1 MYVIMKRKK
10 GVFMKKGLG
19 ILKLIACV
27 AVAVIAAVYYYIQ
40 LPAINIHSPGF
51 WKFIIFIMIIA
62 TMAVWIMNHDKS
74 KEGRQF
80 VNKMAAKDY
89 IFDFKTRS
97 GALIFKLVG
106 GVTILLVVIYF
117 VGNIL
122 SSPIINASKYQ
133 KLLTVE
139 TRNFT
144 DDIKEVSYDKIP
156 LLDKDSAS
164 IIGTRVM
171 GTMVDMVSQYEV
183 DDMYSQINYKEKPVR
198 VTPLRYGNLIKW
210 FTNHRNGIPAYIRI
224 DMTTQEA
231 ECVRLSEGIKYSE
244 SDHFSRY
251 IYRHL
256 RFAYPTYIFDD
267 INFEI
272 DDNGTPYWVCP
283 VKKYNI
289 GLFGGQTVGRVVLCN
304 AITGEMTD
312 YDVKDVPTWV
322 DKVYSAELLI
332 DLYDYNGSLKHGFIN
347 SVLSQKDCL
356 KTTDGYNYIALEDDV
371 WVYTGITSVG
381 QDNSNVGFVLMNQR
395 TMETRYYEVSGAEEY
410 SAMDSAKGRVQNLGY
425 TATFPLIINVSSQ
438 PTYFMALKDGAG
450 LVKSY
455 AMLNIEKYQNV
466 AIGDSVLQCE
476 SNYIQLLKDN
486 GIVDETQTEI
496 VDTKNIQGVITKIMP
511 VVVDGNSHMY
521 FMLEGSSSIYDA
533 DVSKY
538 VDIIRYE
545 AGMNISI
552 QYTESTE
559 EKALNTVTGIVS
571 QIAGKN

>member
-1 MYVIMKRKK
+1 M
-10 GVFMKKGLG
+10 
-19 ILKLIACV
+19 
-27 AVAVIAAVYYYIQ
+27 
-40 LPAINIHSPGF
+40 
-51 WKFIIFIMIIA
+51 
-62 TMAVWIMNHDKS
+62 
-74 KEGRQF
+74 
-80 VNKMAAKDY
+80 
-89 IFDFKTRS
+89 
-97 GALIFKLVG
+97 
-106 GVTILLVVIYF
+106 
-117 VGNIL
+117 
-122 SSPIINASKYQ
+122 
-133 KLLTVE
+133 
-139 TRNFT
+139 
-144 DDIKEVSYDKIP
+144 
-156 LLDKDSAS
+156 
-164 IIGTRVM
+164 
-171 GTMVDMVSQYEV
+171 
-183 DDMYSQINYKEKPVR
+183 
-198 VTPLRYGNLIKW
+198 
-210 FTNHRNGIPAYIRI
+210 
-224 DMTTQEA
+224 
-231 ECVRLSEGIKYSE
+231 
-244 SDHFSRY
+244 
-251 IYRHL
+251 
-256 RFAYPTYIFDD
+256 
-267 INFEI
+267 
-272 DDNGTPYWVCP
+272 
-283 VKKYNI
+283 
-289 GLFGGQTVGRVVLCN
+289 
-304 AITGEMTD
+304 
-312 YDVKDVPTWV
+312 
-322 DKVYSAELLI
+322 
-332 DLYDYNGSLKHGFIN
+332 
-347 SVLSQKDCL
+347 
-356 KTTDGYNYIALEDDV
+356 
-371 WVYTGITSVG
+371 YTGITSVG

-545 AGMNISI
+545 EGMNISI

>member
-1 MYVIMKRKK
+1 MQAGIIKIGRRLVL
-10 GVFMKKGLG
+10 KKGLKG
-19 ILKLIACV
+19 LK
-27 AVAVIAAVYYYIQ
+27 AVAFVVVAAIAALYYYIE

-51 WKFIIFIMIIA
+51 WKFIIFVMLIV
-62 TMAVWIMNHDKS
+62 TVEVWLMNHRKAAGGGRYRGNIS
-74 KEGRQF
+74 AKEF
-80 VNKMAAKDY
+80 
-89 IFDFKTRS
+89 FSDFKTQAGS
-97 GALIFKLVG
+97 VLFKTAFVCT
-106 GVTILLVVIYF
+106 VILVVLY
-117 VGNIL
+117 VAGNIL
-122 SSPIINASKYQ
+122 SSPVINASKYQ
-133 KLLTVE
+133 QLLKVE

-210 FTNHRNGIPAYIRI
+210 FTNHKNGIPAYIRI

-231 ECVRLSEGIKYSE
+231 ECVRLTEGIKYSK

-304 AITGEMTD
+304 AVTGEMTD
-312 YDVKDVPTWV
+312 YSVDEVPTWV

-332 DLYDYNGSLKHGFIN
+332 NLYDYNGSLKHGFIN

-410 SAMDSAKGRVQNLGY
+410 SAMDSAEGRVQNLGY
-425 TATFPLIINVSSQ
+425 TATFPLIINISGQ

-476 SNYIQLLKDN
+476 SNYIKLLKDN
-486 GIVDETQTEI
+486 GIVEEKQPEVKETKKVKDI
-496 VDTKNIQGVITKIMP
+496 ISKIMP
-511 VVVDGNSHMY
+511 VVIDGNTHMY
-521 FMLEGSSSIYDA
+521 IMLSQNDSIYDV

-538 VDIIRYE
+538 VDIIKYSE
-545 AGMNISI
+545 GMEITLE
-552 QYTESTE
+552 YTMDSQ
-559 EKALNTVTGIVS
+559 LNKVVGI
-571 QIAGKN
+571 IK

>member
-1 MYVIMKRKK
+1 L
-10 GVFMKKGLG
+10 KKGLKG
-19 ILKLIACV
+19 LK
-27 AVAVIAAVYYYIQ
+27 AVAFVVVAAIAALYYYIE

-51 WKFIIFIMIIA
+51 WKFVIFVMLIV
-62 TMAVWIMNHDKS
+62 TVEVWLMNHRKAAGGGRYRGNIS
-74 KEGRQF
+74 AKEF
-80 VNKMAAKDY
+80 
-89 IFDFKTRS
+89 FSDFKTQAGS
-97 GALIFKLVG
+97 VLFKTAFVCT
-106 GVTILLVVIYF
+106 VILVVLY
-117 VGNIL
+117 VAGNIL
-122 SSPIINASKYQ
+122 SSPVINASKYQ
-133 KLLTVE
+133 QLLKVE

-210 FTNHRNGIPAYIRI
+210 FTNHKNGIPAYIRI

-231 ECVRLSEGIKYSE
+231 ECVRLTEGIKYSK

-304 AITGEMTD
+304 AVTGEMTD
-312 YDVKDVPTWV
+312 YSVDEVPTWV

-332 DLYDYNGSLKHGFIN
+332 NLYDYNGSLKHGFIN

-425 TATFPLIINVSSQ
+425 TATFPLIINISGQ

-476 SNYIQLLKDN
+476 SNYIKLLKDN
-486 GIVDETQTEI
+486 GIVEEQQPEVKETKKVKDI
-496 VDTKNIQGVITKIMP
+496 ISKIMP
-511 VVVDGNSHMY
+511 VVIDGNTHMY
-521 FMLEGSSSIYDA
+521 IMLSQNDSIYDV

-538 VDIIRYE
+538 VDIIKYSE
-545 AGMNISI
+545 GMEITLE
-552 QYTESTE
+552 YTMDSQ
-559 EKALNTVTGIVS
+559 LNKVVGI
-571 QIAGKN
+571 IK

>member
-1 MYVIMKRKK
+1 MQADIIKIGRRLVL
-10 GVFMKKGLG
+10 KKGLKG
-19 ILKLIACV
+19 LK
-27 AVAVIAAVYYYIQ
+27 AVAFVVVAAIAALYYYIE

-51 WKFIIFIMIIA
+51 WKFIIFVMLIV
-62 TMAVWIMNHDKS
+62 TVEVWLMNHRKAAGGGRYRGNIS
-74 KEGRQF
+74 AKEF
-80 VNKMAAKDY
+80 
-89 IFDFKTRS
+89 FSDFKTQAGS
-97 GALIFKLVG
+97 VLFKTAFVCT
-106 GVTILLVVIYF
+106 VILVVLY
-117 VGNIL
+117 VAGNIL
-122 SSPIINASKYQ
+122 SSPVINASKYQ
-133 KLLTVE
+133 QLLKVE

-210 FTNHRNGIPAYIRI
+210 FTNHKNGIPAYIRI

-231 ECVRLSEGIKYSE
+231 ECVRLTEGIKYSK

-304 AITGEMTD
+304 AVTGEMTD
-312 YDVKDVPTWV
+312 YSVDEVPTWV

-332 DLYDYNGSLKHGFIN
+332 NLYDYNGSLKHGFIN

-425 TATFPLIINVSSQ
+425 TATFPLIINISGQ

-476 SNYIQLLKDN
+476 SNYIKLLKDN
-486 GIVDETQTEI
+486 GIVEEQQPEVKETKKVKDI
-496 VDTKNIQGVITKIMP
+496 ISKIMP
-511 VVVDGNSHMY
+511 VVIDGNTHMY
-521 FMLEGSSSIYDA
+521 IMLSQSDSIYDV

-538 VDIIRYE
+538 VDIIRYSE
-545 AGMNISI
+545 GMEITLE
-552 QYTESTE
+552 YTMDYQ
-559 EKALNTVTGIVS
+559 LNEVVGI
-571 QIAGKN
+571 IK

>member
-1 MYVIMKRKK
+1 MVQAGIIKIGRRL
-10 GVFMKKGLG
+10 VLKKGLRG
-19 ILKLIACV
+19 LKALAFVVV
-27 AVAVIAAVYYYIQ
+27 AALAALYYYIE
-40 LPAINIHSPGF
+40 LPAVNIHSPGF
-51 WKFIIFIMIIA
+51 WKFIIFVMFIV
-62 TMAVWIMNHDKS
+62 TVEVWLMNHRKAAGGGRYRGNIS
-74 KEGRQF
+74 AKEF
-80 VNKMAAKDY
+80 
-89 IFDFKTRS
+89 FSDFKTQAGS
-97 GALIFKLVG
+97 VLFKTAFVCT
-106 GVTILLVVIYF
+106 VILVVLY
-117 VGNIL
+117 VAGNIL
-122 SSPIINASKYQ
+122 SSPVINASKYQ
-133 KLLTVE
+133 QLLTVE

-210 FTNHRNGIPAYIRI
+210 FTNHKNGIPAYIRI

-231 ECVRLSEGIKYSE
+231 ECVRLTEGIKYSK

-304 AITGEMTD
+304 AVTGEMTD
-312 YDVKDVPTWV
+312 YSVDEVPTWV

-332 DLYDYNGSLKHGFIN
+332 NLYDYNGSLKHGFIN

-425 TATFPLIINVSSQ
+425 TATFPLIINISGQ

-476 SNYIQLLKDN
+476 SNYIKLLKDN
-486 GIVDETQTEI
+486 GIVEEQQPEVKETKKVKDI
-496 VDTKNIQGVITKIMP
+496 ISKIMS
-511 VVVDGNSHMY
+511 VVIDGNTHMY
-521 FMLEGSSSIYDA
+521 IMLSQSDSIYDV

-538 VDIIRYE
+538 VDIIRYSE
-545 AGMNISI
+545 GMEITLE
-552 QYTESTE
+552 YTMDSQ
-559 EKALNTVTGIVS
+559 LNKVVGI
-571 QIAGKN
+571 IK

>member
-1 MYVIMKRKK
+1 
-10 GVFMKKGLG
+10 MKKGLKG
-19 ILKLIACV
+19 LK
-27 AVAVIAAVYYYIQ
+27 AVAFVVVAAIAALYYYIE

-51 WKFIIFIMIIA
+51 WKFIIFVMLIV
-62 TMAVWIMNHDKS
+62 TVEVWLMNHRKAAGGGRYRGNIS
-74 KEGRQF
+74 AKEF
-80 VNKMAAKDY
+80 
-89 IFDFKTRS
+89 FSDFKTQAGS
-97 GALIFKLVG
+97 VLFKTAFVCT
-106 GVTILLVVIYF
+106 VILVVLY
-117 VGNIL
+117 VAGNIL
-122 SSPIINASKYQ
+122 SSPVINASKYQ
-133 KLLTVE
+133 QLLKVE

-210 FTNHRNGIPAYIRI
+210 FTNHKNGIPAYIRI

-231 ECVRLSEGIKYSE
+231 ECVRLTEGIKYSK

-304 AITGEMTD
+304 AVTGEMTD
-312 YDVKDVPTWV
+312 YSVDEVPTWV

-332 DLYDYNGSLKHGFIN
+332 NLYDYNGSLKHGFIN

-425 TATFPLIINVSSQ
+425 TATFPLIINISGQ

-476 SNYIQLLKDN
+476 SNYIKLLKDN
-486 GIVDETQTEI
+486 GIVEEKQPEVKETKKVKDI
-496 VDTKNIQGVITKIMP
+496 ISKIMP
-511 VVVDGNSHMY
+511 VVIDGNTHMY
-521 FMLEGSSSIYDA
+521 IMLSQSDSIYDV

-538 VDIIRYE
+538 VDIIKYSE
-545 AGMNISI
+545 GMEITLE
-552 QYTESTE
+552 YTMDSQ
-559 EKALNTVTGIVS
+559 LNKVVGI
-571 QIAGKN
+571 IK

>member
-1 MYVIMKRKK
+1 MDLEGEY
-10 GVFMKKGLG
+10 GLKKGLG
-19 ILKLIACV
+19 ILKTAAFIVV
-27 AVAVIAAVYYYIQ
+27 AAIAAIYYYIE

-51 WKFIIFIMIIA
+51 WKFIIFVMFIVTIV
-62 TMAVWIMNHDKS
+62 VWLINHRKTAGGGRYAGGAS
-74 KEGRQF
+74 AKEF
-80 VNKMAAKDY
+80 F
-89 IFDFKTRS
+89 FDFKTQTGS
-97 GALIFKLVG
+97 VLFKAALACTL
-106 GVTILLVVIYF
+106 ILAAAYI

-210 FTNHRNGIPAYIRI
+210 FTNHKNGIPAYIRI

-231 ECVRLSEGIKYSE
+231 ECVRLTEGIKYSK

-304 AITGEMTD
+304 AVTGEMTD
-312 YDVKDVPTWV
+312 YAVDEVPTWV

-332 DLYDYNGSLKHGFIN
+332 NLYDYNGSLKHGFIN

-425 TATFPLIINVSSQ
+425 TATFPLIINVSGQ

-476 SNYIQLLKDN
+476 SNYIKLLKDN
-486 GIVDETQTEI
+486 GIVDEQLPEAKE
-496 VDTKNIQGVITKIMP
+496 TKKAQGIISKIMP
-511 VVVDGNSHMY
+511 VVIEGNTHMY
-521 FMLEGSSSIYDA
+521 IMLQGSDNIYDV

-538 VDIIRYE
+538 VDIVRYSE
-545 AGMNISI
+545 GMEITVE
-552 QYTESTE
+552 YTEDDQ
-559 EKALNTVTGIVS
+559 LNKVVGIL
-571 QIAGKN
+571 K

>member
-1 MYVIMKRKK
+1 
-10 GVFMKKGLG
+10 MKKGLKG
-19 ILKLIACV
+19 LK
-27 AVAVIAAVYYYIQ
+27 AVAFVVVAAIAALYYYIE

-51 WKFIIFIMIIA
+51 WKFIIFVMLIV
-62 TMAVWIMNHDKS
+62 TVEVWLMNHRKAAGGGRYRGNIS
-74 KEGRQF
+74 AKEF
-80 VNKMAAKDY
+80 
-89 IFDFKTRS
+89 FSDFKTQAGS
-97 GALIFKLVG
+97 VLFKTAFVCT
-106 GVTILLVVIYF
+106 VILVVLY
-117 VGNIL
+117 VAGNIL
-122 SSPIINASKYQ
+122 SSPVINASKYQ
-133 KLLTVE
+133 QLLKVE

-210 FTNHRNGIPAYIRI
+210 FTNHKNGIPAYIRI

-231 ECVRLSEGIKYSE
+231 ECVRLTEGIKYSK

-304 AITGEMTD
+304 AVTGEMTD
-312 YDVKDVPTWV
+312 YSVDEVPTWV

-425 TATFPLIINVSSQ
+425 TATFPLIINISGQ

-476 SNYIQLLKDN
+476 SNYIKLLKDN
-486 GIVDETQTEI
+486 GIVEEQQPEVKETKKVKDI
-496 VDTKNIQGVITKIMP
+496 ISKIMP
-511 VVVDGNSHMY
+511 VVIDGNTHMY
-521 FMLEGSSSIYDA
+521 IMLSQNDSIYDV

-538 VDIIRYE
+538 VDVIKYSEGMEITLEYTMDSRLNKVVGII
-545 AGMNISI
+545 
-552 QYTESTE
+552 
-559 EKALNTVTGIVS
+559 K
-571 QIAGKN
+571 

>member
-1 MYVIMKRKK
+1 
-10 GVFMKKGLG
+10 MKKGLKG
-19 ILKLIACV
+19 LK
-27 AVAVIAAVYYYIQ
+27 AVAFVVVAAIAALYYYIE

-51 WKFIIFIMIIA
+51 WKFVIFVMLIV
-62 TMAVWIMNHDKS
+62 TVEVWLMNHRKAAGGGRYRGNIS
-74 KEGRQF
+74 AKEF
-80 VNKMAAKDY
+80 
-89 IFDFKTRS
+89 FSDFKTQAGS
-97 GALIFKLVG
+97 VLFKTAFVCT
-106 GVTILLVVIYF
+106 VILVVLY
-117 VGNIL
+117 VAGNIL
-122 SSPIINASKYQ
+122 SSPVINASKYQ
-133 KLLTVE
+133 QLLKVE

-210 FTNHRNGIPAYIRI
+210 FTNHKNGIPAYIRI

-231 ECVRLSEGIKYSE
+231 ECVRLTEGIKYSK

-304 AITGEMTD
+304 AVTGEMTD
-312 YDVKDVPTWV
+312 YSVDEVPTWV

-332 DLYDYNGSLKHGFIN
+332 NLYDYNGSLKHGFIN

-425 TATFPLIINVSSQ
+425 TATFPLIINISGQ

-476 SNYIQLLKDN
+476 SNYIKLLKDN
-486 GIVDETQTEI
+486 GIVEEQQPEVKETKKVKDI
-496 VDTKNIQGVITKIMP
+496 ISKIMP
-511 VVVDGNSHMY
+511 VVIDGNTHMY
-521 FMLEGSSSIYDA
+521 IMLSQNDSIYDV

-538 VDIIRYE
+538 VDIIKYSE
-545 AGMNISI
+545 GMEITLE
-552 QYTESTE
+552 YTMDSQ
-559 EKALNTVTGIVS
+559 LNKVVGI
-571 QIAGKN
+571 IK

>member
-1 MYVIMKRKK
+1 MQAGIIKIGRRLVL
-10 GVFMKKGLG
+10 KKGLKG
-19 ILKLIACV
+19 LK
-27 AVAVIAAVYYYIQ
+27 AVAFVVVAAIAALYYYIE

-51 WKFIIFIMIIA
+51 WKFIIFVMLIV
-62 TMAVWIMNHDKS
+62 TVEVWLMNHRKAAGGGRYRGNIS
-74 KEGRQF
+74 AKEF
-80 VNKMAAKDY
+80 
-89 IFDFKTRS
+89 FSDFKTQAGS
-97 GALIFKLVG
+97 VLFKTAFVCT
-106 GVTILLVVIYF
+106 VILVVLY
-117 VGNIL
+117 VAGNIL
-122 SSPIINASKYQ
+122 SSPVINASKYQ
-133 KLLTVE
+133 QLLKVE

-210 FTNHRNGIPAYIRI
+210 FTNHKNGIPAYIRI

-231 ECVRLSEGIKYSE
+231 ECVRLTEGIKYSK

-272 DDNGTPYWVCP
+272 DDNGTPYWVCT

-304 AITGEMTD
+304 AVTGEMTD
-312 YDVKDVPTWV
+312 YSVDEVPTWV

-332 DLYDYNGSLKHGFIN
+332 NLYDYNGSLKHGFIN

-425 TATFPLIINVSSQ
+425 TATFPLIINISGQ

-476 SNYIQLLKDN
+476 SNYIKLLKDN
-486 GIVDETQTEI
+486 GIVEEQQPEVKETKKVKDI
-496 VDTKNIQGVITKIMP
+496 ISKIMP
-511 VVVDGNSHMY
+511 VVIDGNTHMY
-521 FMLEGSSSIYDA
+521 IMLSQNDSIYDV

-538 VDIIRYE
+538 VDIIKYSE
-545 AGMNISI
+545 GMEITLE
-552 QYTESTE
+552 YTMDSQ
-559 EKALNTVTGIVS
+559 LNKVVGI
-571 QIAGKN
+571 IK

>member
-1 MYVIMKRKK
+1 MQAGIIKIGRRLVL
-10 GVFMKKGLG
+10 KKGLKG
-19 ILKLIACV
+19 LK
-27 AVAVIAAVYYYIQ
+27 AVAFVVVAAIAALYYYIE

-51 WKFIIFIMIIA
+51 WKFIIFVMLIV
-62 TMAVWIMNHDKS
+62 TVEVWLMNHRKAAGGGRYRGNIS
-74 KEGRQF
+74 AKEF
-80 VNKMAAKDY
+80 
-89 IFDFKTRS
+89 FSDFKTQAGS
-97 GALIFKLVG
+97 VLFKTAFVCT
-106 GVTILLVVIYF
+106 VILVVLY
-117 VGNIL
+117 VAGNIL
-122 SSPIINASKYQ
+122 SSPVINASKYQ
-133 KLLTVE
+133 QLLKVE

-210 FTNHRNGIPAYIRI
+210 FTNHKNGIPAYIRI

-231 ECVRLSEGIKYSE
+231 ECVRLTEGIKYSK

-304 AITGEMTD
+304 AVTGEMTD
-312 YDVKDVPTWV
+312 YSVDEVPTWV

-332 DLYDYNGSLKHGFIN
+332 GLYDYNGSLKHGFIN

-425 TATFPLIINVSSQ
+425 TATFPLIINISGQ

-476 SNYIQLLKDN
+476 SNYIKLLKDN
-486 GIVDETQTEI
+486 GIVEEQQLEVKETKKVKDI
-496 VDTKNIQGVITKIMP
+496 ISKIMP
-511 VVVDGNSHMY
+511 VVIDGNTHMY
-521 FMLEGSSSIYDA
+521 IMLSQSDSIYDV

-538 VDIIRYE
+538 VDIIKYSE
-545 AGMNISI
+545 GMEITLE
-552 QYTESTE
+552 YTMDSQ
-559 EKALNTVTGIVS
+559 LNKVVGI
-571 QIAGKN
+571 IK

>member
-1 MYVIMKRKK
+1 
-10 GVFMKKGLG
+10 MKKGLG

-410 SAMDSAKGRVQNLGY
+410 SGMDSAKGRVQNLGY

>member
-1 MYVIMKRKK
+1 
-10 GVFMKKGLG
+10 MKKGLKG
-19 ILKLIACV
+19 LK
-27 AVAVIAAVYYYIQ
+27 AVAFVVVSAIAALYYYIE

-51 WKFIIFIMIIA
+51 WKFIIFVMLIV
-62 TMAVWIMNHDKS
+62 TVEVWLMNHRKAAGGGRYRGNIS
-74 KEGRQF
+74 AKEF
-80 VNKMAAKDY
+80 
-89 IFDFKTRS
+89 FSDFKTQAGS
-97 GALIFKLVG
+97 VLFKTAFVCT
-106 GVTILLVVIYF
+106 VILVVLY
-117 VGNIL
+117 VAGNIL
-122 SSPIINASKYQ
+122 SSPVINASKYQ
-133 KLLTVE
+133 QLLKVE

-210 FTNHRNGIPAYIRI
+210 FTNHKNGIPAYIRI

-231 ECVRLSEGIKYSE
+231 ECVRLTEGIKYSK

-304 AITGEMTD
+304 AVTGEMTD
-312 YDVKDVPTWV
+312 YSVDEVPTWV

-332 DLYDYNGSLKHGFIN
+332 NLYDYNGSLKHGFIN

-425 TATFPLIINVSSQ
+425 TATFPLIINISGQ

-476 SNYIQLLKDN
+476 SNYIKLLKDN
-486 GIVDETQTEI
+486 GIVEEQQPEVKETKKVKDI
-496 VDTKNIQGVITKIMP
+496 ISKIMP
-511 VVVDGNSHMY
+511 VVIDGNTHMY
-521 FMLEGSSSIYDA
+521 IMLSQSDSIYDV

-538 VDIIRYE
+538 VDIIKYSE
-545 AGMNISI
+545 GMEITLE
-552 QYTESTE
+552 YTMDSQ
-559 EKALNTVTGIVS
+559 LNKVVGI
-571 QIAGKN
+571 IK

>member
-1 MYVIMKRKK
+1 MQAGIIKIGRRLVL
-10 GVFMKKGLG
+10 KKGLKG
-19 ILKLIACV
+19 LK
-27 AVAVIAAVYYYIQ
+27 AVAFVVVAAIAALYYYIE

-51 WKFIIFIMIIA
+51 WKFIIFVMLIV
-62 TMAVWIMNHDKS
+62 TVEVWLMNHRKAAGGGRYRGNIS
-74 KEGRQF
+74 AKEF
-80 VNKMAAKDY
+80 
-89 IFDFKTRS
+89 FSDFKTQAGS
-97 GALIFKLVG
+97 VLFKTAFVCT
-106 GVTILLVVIYF
+106 VILVVLY
-117 VGNIL
+117 VAGNIL
-122 SSPIINASKYQ
+122 SSPVINASKYQ
-133 KLLTVE
+133 QLLKVE

-210 FTNHRNGIPAYIRI
+210 FTNHKNGIPAYIRI

-231 ECVRLSEGIKYSE
+231 ECVRLTEGIKYSK

-304 AITGEMTD
+304 AVTGEMTD
-312 YDVKDVPTWV
+312 YSVDEVPTWV

-332 DLYDYNGSLKHGFIN
+332 GLYDYNGSLKHGFIN

-425 TATFPLIINVSSQ
+425 TATFPLIINISGQ

-476 SNYIQLLKDN
+476 SNYIKLLKDN
-486 GIVDETQTEI
+486 GIVEEQQPEVKETKKVKDI
-496 VDTKNIQGVITKIMP
+496 ISKIMP
-511 VVVDGNSHMY
+511 VVIDGNTHMY
-521 FMLEGSSSIYDA
+521 IMLSQSDSIYDV

-538 VDIIRYE
+538 VDIIKYSE
-545 AGMNISI
+545 GMEITLE
-552 QYTESTE
+552 YTMDSQ
-559 EKALNTVTGIVS
+559 LNKVVGI
-571 QIAGKN
+571 IK

>member
-1 MYVIMKRKK
+1 MQAGIIKIGRRLVL
-10 GVFMKKGLG
+10 KKGLRG
-19 ILKLIACV
+19 LKALAFV
-27 AVAVIAAVYYYIQ
+27 VVAAVAALYYYIE
-40 LPAINIHSPGF
+40 LPAVNIHSPGF
-51 WKFIIFIMIIA
+51 WKFIIFVMLIV
-62 TMAVWIMNHDKS
+62 TVEVWLMNHRKAAGGGRYRGNIS
-74 KEGRQF
+74 AKEF
-80 VNKMAAKDY
+80 
-89 IFDFKTRS
+89 FSDFKTQAGS
-97 GALIFKLVG
+97 VLFKTAFVCT
-106 GVTILLVVIYF
+106 VILVVLY
-117 VGNIL
+117 VAGNIL
-122 SSPIINASKYQ
+122 SSPVINASKYQ
-133 KLLTVE
+133 QLLKVE

-210 FTNHRNGIPAYIRI
+210 FTNHKNGIPAYIRI

-231 ECVRLSEGIKYSE
+231 ECVRLTEGIKYSK

-304 AITGEMTD
+304 AVTGEMTD
-312 YDVKDVPTWV
+312 YSVDEVPTWV

-425 TATFPLIINVSSQ
+425 TATFPLIINISGQ

-476 SNYIQLLKDN
+476 SNYIKLLKDN
-486 GIVDETQTEI
+486 GIVEEQQPEVKETKKVKDI
-496 VDTKNIQGVITKIMP
+496 ISKIMP
-511 VVVDGNSHMY
+511 VVIDGNTHMY
-521 FMLEGSSSIYDA
+521 IMLSQNDSIYDV

-538 VDIIRYE
+538 VDIIKYSE
-545 AGMNISI
+545 GMEITLE
-552 QYTESTE
+552 YTMDSR
-559 EKALNTVTGIVS
+559 LNKVVGI
-571 QIAGKN
+571 IK

>member
-1 MYVIMKRKK
+1 MQAGIIKIGRRLVL
-10 GVFMKKGLG
+10 KKGLKG
-19 ILKLIACV
+19 LK
-27 AVAVIAAVYYYIQ
+27 AVAFVVVAAIAALYYYIE

-51 WKFIIFIMIIA
+51 WKFIIFVMLIV
-62 TMAVWIMNHDKS
+62 TVEVWLMNHRKAAGGGRYRGNIS
-74 KEGRQF
+74 AKEF
-80 VNKMAAKDY
+80 
-89 IFDFKTRS
+89 FSDFKTQAGS
-97 GALIFKLVG
+97 VLFKTAFVCT
-106 GVTILLVVIYF
+106 VILVVLY
-117 VGNIL
+117 VAGNIL
-122 SSPIINASKYQ
+122 SSPVINASKYQ
-133 KLLTVE
+133 QLLKVE

-183 DDMYSQINYKEKPVR
+183 DGMYSQINYKEKPVR

-210 FTNHRNGIPAYIRI
+210 FTNHKNGIPAYIRI

-231 ECVRLSEGIKYSE
+231 ECVRLTEGIKYSK

-304 AITGEMTD
+304 AVTGEMTD
-312 YDVKDVPTWV
+312 YSVDEVPTWV

-425 TATFPLIINVSSQ
+425 TATFPLIINISGQ

-476 SNYIQLLKDN
+476 SNYIKLLKDN
-486 GIVDETQTEI
+486 GIVEEQQPEVKETKKVKDI
-496 VDTKNIQGVITKIMP
+496 ISKIMP
-511 VVVDGNSHMY
+511 VVIDGNTHMY
-521 FMLEGSSSIYDA
+521 IMLSQNDSIYDV

-538 VDIIRYE
+538 VDIIKYSE
-545 AGMNISI
+545 GMEITLE
-552 QYTESTE
+552 YTMDSQ
-559 EKALNTVTGIVS
+559 LNKVVGI
-571 QIAGKN
+571 IK

>member
-1 MYVIMKRKK
+1 
-10 GVFMKKGLG
+10 MKKGLST
-19 ILKLIACV
+19 LKVIACIVV
-27 AVAVIAAVYYYIQ
+27 AIITAVYYYIE
-40 LPAINIHSPGF
+40 LPAVNIHSPGF
-51 WKFIIFIMIIA
+51 WKFIIFVMVII
-62 TMAVWIMNHDKS
+62 TFSVWIMNHNKS
-74 KEGRQF
+74 ADRKKYGNVSF
-80 VNKMAAKDY
+80 KDM
-89 IFDFKTRS
+89 IFDFGTYV
-97 GALIFKLVG
+97 AAVAFKAVLA
-106 GVTILLVVIYF
+106 VTVLLVVIYII
-117 VGNIL
+117 GNIL

-156 LLDKDSAS
+156 LLDKESAS

-183 DDMYSQINYKEKPVR
+183 DDMYSQINYNEKPVR

-210 FTNHRNGIPAYIRI
+210 FTNHKNGIPAYIRI

-231 ECVRLSEGIKYSE
+231 ECVRLNEGIKYSE

-304 AITGEMTD
+304 AITGEMRD
-312 YDVKDVPTWV
+312 YAVNEVPTWV
-322 DKVYSAELLI
+322 DKVYSADLLI
-332 DLYDYNGSLKHGFIN
+332 ELYDYNGSLKHGFIN

-410 SAMDSAKGRVQNLGY
+410 SAMASAKGRVQNLGY
-425 TATFPLIINVSSQ
+425 TATFPLIINVSGQ

-450 LVKSY
+450 LVKCY

-486 GIVDETQTEI
+486 GVIDEAEKELKE
-496 VDTKNIQGVITKIMP
+496 TKKAQGVISKIMP
-511 VVVDGNSHMY
+511 VVIEGNSHIY
-521 FMLEGSSSIYDA
+521 FMIDKDNNIYDA
-533 DVSKY
+533 DVVQL
-538 VDIIRYE
+538 VDIIRYSE
-545 AGMNISI
+545 GMNINI
-552 QYTESTE
+552 EYTQGQT
-559 EKALNTVTGIVS
+559 LNTVVKI
-571 QIAGKN
+571 Q

>member
-1 MYVIMKRKK
+1 MQAGIIKIGRRLVL
-10 GVFMKKGLG
+10 KKGLKG
-19 ILKLIACV
+19 LK
-27 AVAVIAAVYYYIQ
+27 AVAFVVVAAIAVLYYYIE

-51 WKFIIFIMIIA
+51 WKFIIFVMLIV
-62 TMAVWIMNHDKS
+62 TVEVWLMNHRKAAGGGRYRGNIS
-74 KEGRQF
+74 AKEF
-80 VNKMAAKDY
+80 
-89 IFDFKTRS
+89 FSDFKTQAGS
-97 GALIFKLVG
+97 VLFKTAFVCT
-106 GVTILLVVIYF
+106 VILVVLY
-117 VGNIL
+117 VAGNIL
-122 SSPIINASKYQ
+122 SSPVINASKYQ
-133 KLLTVE
+133 QLLKVE

-210 FTNHRNGIPAYIRI
+210 FTNHKNGIPAYIRI

-231 ECVRLSEGIKYSE
+231 ECVRLTEGIKYSK

-304 AITGEMTD
+304 AVTGEMTD
-312 YDVKDVPTWV
+312 YSVDEVPTWV

-425 TATFPLIINVSSQ
+425 TATFPLIINISGQ

-476 SNYIQLLKDN
+476 SNYIKLLKDN
-486 GIVDETQTEI
+486 GIVEEQQPEVKETKKVKDI
-496 VDTKNIQGVITKIMP
+496 ISKIIP
-511 VVVDGNSHMY
+511 VVIDGNTHMY
-521 FMLEGSSSIYDA
+521 IMLSQNDSIYDV

-538 VDIIRYE
+538 VDIIKYSE
-545 AGMNISI
+545 GMEITLE
-552 QYTESTE
+552 YTMDSQ
-559 EKALNTVTGIVS
+559 LNKVVGI
-571 QIAGKN
+571 IK

>member
-1 MYVIMKRKK
+1 
-10 GVFMKKGLG
+10 MKKGLG

-244 SDHFSRY
+244 SNHFSRY

>member
-1 MYVIMKRKK
+1 MQAGIIKIGRRLVL
-10 GVFMKKGLG
+10 KKGLKG
-19 ILKLIACV
+19 LK
-27 AVAVIAAVYYYIQ
+27 AVAFVVVAAIAALYYYIE

-51 WKFIIFIMIIA
+51 WKFIIFVMLIV
-62 TMAVWIMNHDKS
+62 TVEVWLMNHRKAAGGGRYRGNIS
-74 KEGRQF
+74 AKEF
-80 VNKMAAKDY
+80 
-89 IFDFKTRS
+89 FSDFKTQAGS
-97 GALIFKLVG
+97 VLFKIAFVCT
-106 GVTILLVVIYF
+106 VILVVLY
-117 VGNIL
+117 VAGNIL
-122 SSPIINASKYQ
+122 SSPVINASKYQ
-133 KLLTVE
+133 QLLKVE

-210 FTNHRNGIPAYIRI
+210 FTNHKNGIPAYIRI

-231 ECVRLSEGIKYSE
+231 ECVRLTEGIKYSK

-304 AITGEMTD
+304 AVTGEMTD
-312 YDVKDVPTWV
+312 YSVDEVPTWV

-425 TATFPLIINVSSQ
+425 TATFPLIINISGQ

-476 SNYIQLLKDN
+476 SNYIKLLKDN
-486 GIVDETQTEI
+486 GIVEEQQPEVKETKKVKDI
-496 VDTKNIQGVITKIMP
+496 ISKIMP
-511 VVVDGNSHMY
+511 VVIDGNTHMY
-521 FMLEGSSSIYDA
+521 IMLSQNDSIYDV

-538 VDIIRYE
+538 VDIIKYSE
-545 AGMNISI
+545 GMEITLE
-552 QYTESTE
+552 YTMDSQ
-559 EKALNTVTGIVS
+559 LNKVVGI
-571 QIAGKN
+571 IK

>member
-1 MYVIMKRKK
+1 MQAGIIKIGRRLVL
-10 GVFMKKGLG
+10 KKGLKG
-19 ILKLIACV
+19 LK
-27 AVAVIAAVYYYIQ
+27 AVAFVVVAAIAALYYYIE

-51 WKFIIFIMIIA
+51 WKFIIFVMLIV
-62 TMAVWIMNHDKS
+62 TVEVWLMNHRKAAGGGRYRGNIS
-74 KEGRQF
+74 AKEF
-80 VNKMAAKDY
+80 
-89 IFDFKTRS
+89 FSDFKTQAGS
-97 GALIFKLVG
+97 VLFKIAFVCT
-106 GVTILLVVIYF
+106 VILVVLY
-117 VGNIL
+117 VAGNIL
-122 SSPIINASKYQ
+122 SSPVINASKYQ
-133 KLLTVE
+133 QLLKVE

-210 FTNHRNGIPAYIRI
+210 FTNHKNGIPAYIRI

-231 ECVRLSEGIKYSE
+231 ECVRLTEGIKYSK

-304 AITGEMTD
+304 AVTGEMTD
-312 YDVKDVPTWV
+312 YSVDEVPTWV

-332 DLYDYNGSLKHGFIN
+332 GLYDYNGSLKHGFIN

-425 TATFPLIINVSSQ
+425 TATFPLIINISGQ

-476 SNYIQLLKDN
+476 SNYIKLLKDN
-486 GIVDETQTEI
+486 GIVEEQQPEVKETKKVKDI
-496 VDTKNIQGVITKIMP
+496 ISKIMP
-511 VVVDGNSHMY
+511 VVIDGNTHMY
-521 FMLEGSSSIYDA
+521 IMLSQSDSIYDV

-538 VDIIRYE
+538 VDIIRYSE
-545 AGMNISI
+545 GMEITLE
-552 QYTESTE
+552 YTMDYQ
-559 EKALNTVTGIVS
+559 LNEVVGI
-571 QIAGKN
+571 IK

>member
-1 MYVIMKRKK
+1 MQAGIIKIGRRLVL
-10 GVFMKKGLG
+10 KKGLKG
-19 ILKLIACV
+19 LK
-27 AVAVIAAVYYYIQ
+27 AVAFVVVAAIAALYYYIE

-51 WKFIIFIMIIA
+51 WKFIIFVMLIV
-62 TMAVWIMNHDKS
+62 TVEVWLMNHRKAAGGGRYRGNIS
-74 KEGRQF
+74 AKEF
-80 VNKMAAKDY
+80 
-89 IFDFKTRS
+89 FSDFKTQAGS
-97 GALIFKLVG
+97 VLFKTAFVCT
-106 GVTILLVVIYF
+106 VILVVLY
-117 VGNIL
+117 VAGNIL
-122 SSPIINASKYQ
+122 SSPVINASKYQ
-133 KLLTVE
+133 QLLKVE

-210 FTNHRNGIPAYIRI
+210 FTNHKNGIPAYIRI

-231 ECVRLSEGIKYSE
+231 ECVRLTEGIKYSK

-304 AITGEMTD
+304 AVTGEMTD
-312 YDVKDVPTWV
+312 YSVDEVPTWV

-332 DLYDYNGSLKHGFIN
+332 GLYDYNGSLKHGFIN

-425 TATFPLIINVSSQ
+425 TATFPLIINISGQ

-476 SNYIQLLKDN
+476 SNYIKLLKDN
-486 GIVDETQTEI
+486 GIVEEQQPEVKETKKVKDI
-496 VDTKNIQGVITKIMP
+496 ISKIMP
-511 VVVDGNSHMY
+511 VVIDGNTHMY
-521 FMLEGSSSIYDA
+521 IMLSQNDSIYDV

-538 VDIIRYE
+538 VDIIKYSE
-545 AGMNISI
+545 GMEITLE
-552 QYTESTE
+552 YTMDSR
-559 EKALNTVTGIVS
+559 LNKVVGI
-571 QIAGKN
+571 IK

>member
-1 MYVIMKRKK
+1 
-10 GVFMKKGLG
+10 MKKGLG

-171 GTMVDMVSQYEV
+171 GSMVDMVSQYEV

>member
-1 MYVIMKRKK
+1 M
-10 GVFMKKGLG
+10 
-19 ILKLIACV
+19 
-27 AVAVIAAVYYYIQ
+27 IAAVYYYIQ

-171 GTMVDMVSQYEV
+171 GTMVDMVSHYEV

-256 RFAYPTYIFDD
+256 RFAYPTYI
-267 INFEI
+267 
-272 DDNGTPYWVCP
+272 
-283 VKKYNI
+283 
-289 GLFGGQTVGRVVLCN
+289 
-304 AITGEMTD
+304 
-312 YDVKDVPTWV
+312 
-322 DKVYSAELLI
+322 
-332 DLYDYNGSLKHGFIN
+332 
-347 SVLSQKDCL
+347 
-356 KTTDGYNYIALEDDV
+356 
-371 WVYTGITSVG
+371 
-381 QDNSNVGFVLMNQR
+381 
-395 TMETRYYEVSGAEEY
+395 
-410 SAMDSAKGRVQNLGY
+410 
-425 TATFPLIINVSSQ
+425 
-438 PTYFMALKDGAG
+438 
-450 LVKSY
+450 
-455 AMLNIEKYQNV
+455 
-466 AIGDSVLQCE
+466 
-476 SNYIQLLKDN
+476 
-486 GIVDETQTEI
+486 
-496 VDTKNIQGVITKIMP
+496 
-511 VVVDGNSHMY
+511 
-521 FMLEGSSSIYDA
+521 
-533 DVSKY
+533 VSKP
-538 VDIIRYE
+538 V
-545 AGMNISI
+545 
-552 QYTESTE
+552 
-559 EKALNTVTGIVS
+559 
-571 QIAGKN
+571 

>member
-1 MYVIMKRKK
+1 MQAGIIKIGRRLVL
-10 GVFMKKGLG
+10 KKGLKG
-19 ILKLIACV
+19 LK
-27 AVAVIAAVYYYIQ
+27 AVALVVVAAIAALYYYIE

-51 WKFIIFIMIIA
+51 WKFIIFVMLIV
-62 TMAVWIMNHDKS
+62 TVEVWLMNHRKAAGGGRYRGNIS
-74 KEGRQF
+74 AKEF
-80 VNKMAAKDY
+80 
-89 IFDFKTRS
+89 FSDFKTQAGS
-97 GALIFKLVG
+97 VLFKTAFVCT
-106 GVTILLVVIYF
+106 VILVVLY
-117 VGNIL
+117 VAGNIL
-122 SSPIINASKYQ
+122 SSPVINASKYQ
-133 KLLTVE
+133 QLLKVE

-210 FTNHRNGIPAYIRI
+210 FTNHKNGIPAYIRI

-231 ECVRLSEGIKYSE
+231 ECVRLTEGIKYSK

-304 AITGEMTD
+304 AVTGEMTD
-312 YDVKDVPTWV
+312 YSVDEVPTWV

-332 DLYDYNGSLKHGFIN
+332 NLYDYNGSLKHGFIN

-425 TATFPLIINVSSQ
+425 TATFPLIINISGQ

-476 SNYIQLLKDN
+476 SNYIKLLKDN
-486 GIVDETQTEI
+486 GIVEEQQPEVKETKKVKDI
-496 VDTKNIQGVITKIMP
+496 ISKIMP
-511 VVVDGNSHMY
+511 VVIDGNTHMY
-521 FMLEGSSSIYDA
+521 IMLSQNDSIYDV

-538 VDIIRYE
+538 VDIIKYSE
-545 AGMNISI
+545 GMEITLE
-552 QYTESTE
+552 YTMDSQ
-559 EKALNTVTGIVS
+559 LNKVVGI
-571 QIAGKN
+571 IK

>member
-1 MYVIMKRKK
+1 MVQAGIIKIGRRL
-10 GVFMKKGLG
+10 VLKKGLKG
-19 ILKLIACV
+19 LK
-27 AVAVIAAVYYYIQ
+27 AVAFVVVAAIAALYYYIE

-51 WKFIIFIMIIA
+51 WKFIIFVMLIV
-62 TMAVWIMNHDKS
+62 TVEVWLMNHRKAAGGGRYRGNIS
-74 KEGRQF
+74 AKEF
-80 VNKMAAKDY
+80 
-89 IFDFKTRS
+89 FSDFKTQAGS
-97 GALIFKLVG
+97 VLFKTAFVCT
-106 GVTILLVVIYF
+106 VILVVLY
-117 VGNIL
+117 VAGNIL
-122 SSPIINASKYQ
+122 SSPVINASKYQ
-133 KLLTVE
+133 QLLKVE

-210 FTNHRNGIPAYIRI
+210 FTNHKNGIPAYIRI

-231 ECVRLSEGIKYSE
+231 ECVRLTEGIKYSK

-304 AITGEMTD
+304 AVTGEMTD
-312 YDVKDVPTWV
+312 YSVDEVPTWV

-332 DLYDYNGSLKHGFIN
+332 NLYDYNGSLKHGFIN

-425 TATFPLIINVSSQ
+425 TATFPLIINISGQ

-476 SNYIQLLKDN
+476 SNYIKLLKDN
-486 GIVDETQTEI
+486 GIVEEQQPEVKETKKVKDI
-496 VDTKNIQGVITKIMP
+496 ISKIMP
-511 VVVDGNSHMY
+511 VVIDGNTHMY
-521 FMLEGSSSIYDA
+521 IMLSQNDSIYDV

-538 VDIIRYE
+538 VDIIRYSE
-545 AGMNISI
+545 GMEITLE
-552 QYTESTE
+552 YTMDSQ
-559 EKALNTVTGIVS
+559 LNKVVGI
-571 QIAGKN
+571 IK

>member
-1 MYVIMKRKK
+1 
-10 GVFMKKGLG
+10 MKKGIG
-19 ILKLIACV
+19 IIKTIMCIAV
-27 AVAVIAAVYYYIQ
+27 LVIAALYYYIE
-40 LPAINIHSPGF
+40 LPAVNVHSVGF
-51 WKFIIFIMIIA
+51 WKFIIFL
-62 TMAVWIMNHDKS
+62 MAVITVAIWFMHHQRDERRYVNHVS
-74 KEGRQF
+74 FRSF
-80 VNKMAAKDY
+80 
-89 IFDFKTRS
+89 IFDFNNKT
-97 GALIFKLVG
+97 GAVVFRTALAVTLLLI
-106 GVTILLVVIYF
+106 IIYIT
-117 VGNIL
+117 GNVL
-122 SSPIINASKYQ
+122 SSPIVNAGKYQ

-139 TRNFT
+139 NRNFT
-144 DDIKEVSYDKIP
+144 DDIKEISYDRIP

-183 DDMYSQINYKEKPVR
+183 DDMYSQINYNEKPVR

-210 FTNHRNGIPAYIRI
+210 FANYRSGIPAYIRI

-231 ECVRLSEGIKYSE
+231 ECVRLNEGIKYSK

-272 DDNGTPYWVCP
+272 DDNGTPFWVCP

-312 YDVKDVPTWV
+312 YAVEDVPTWV
-322 DKVYSAELLI
+322 DKVYSSELLI
-332 DLYDYNGSLKHGFIN
+332 ELYDYNGSLKHGFIN

-410 SAMDSAKGRVQNLGY
+410 SAMASAKGRVQNLGY
-425 TATFPLIINVSSQ
+425 TATFPLLVNISGQ

-450 LVKSY
+450 LVKCY

-476 SNYIQLLKDN
+476 SNYVQLLKDN
-486 GIVDETQTEI
+486 GILADVVSQEKET
-496 VDTKNIQGVITKIMP
+496 KHKQGIIEKIMP
-511 VVVDGNSHMY
+511 VVVDGNTHMY
-521 FMLEGSSSIYDA
+521 FMLEGNTNIYDA
-533 DVSKY
+533 DVAQL
-538 VDIIRYE
+538 VDIIRYSD
-545 AGMNISI
+545 GMNIDLE
-552 QYTESTE
+552 YTEGD
-559 EKALNTVTGIVS
+559 KVNTVTAI
-571 QIAGKN
+571 INAAAK

>member
-1 MYVIMKRKK
+1 
-10 GVFMKKGLG
+10 MKKGLKG
-19 ILKLIACV
+19 LK
-27 AVAVIAAVYYYIQ
+27 AVAFVVVAAIAALYYYIE

-51 WKFIIFIMIIA
+51 WKFIIFVMLIV
-62 TMAVWIMNHDKS
+62 TVEVWLMNHRKAAGGGRYRGNIS
-74 KEGRQF
+74 AKEF
-80 VNKMAAKDY
+80 
-89 IFDFKTRS
+89 FSDFKTQAGS
-97 GALIFKLVG
+97 VLFKTAFVCT
-106 GVTILLVVIYF
+106 VILVVLY
-117 VGNIL
+117 VAGNIL
-122 SSPIINASKYQ
+122 SSPVINASKYQ
-133 KLLTVE
+133 QLLKVE

-210 FTNHRNGIPAYIRI
+210 FTNHKNGIPAYIRI

-231 ECVRLSEGIKYSE
+231 ECVRLTEGIKYSK

-304 AITGEMTD
+304 AVTGEMTD
-312 YDVKDVPTWV
+312 YSVDEVPTWV

-332 DLYDYNGSLKHGFIN
+332 NLYDYNGSLKHGFIN

-425 TATFPLIINVSSQ
+425 TATFPLIINISGQ

-476 SNYIQLLKDN
+476 SNYIKLLKDN
-486 GIVDETQTEI
+486 GIVEEQQPEVKETKKVKDI
-496 VDTKNIQGVITKIMP
+496 ISKIMP
-511 VVVDGNSHMY
+511 VVIDGNTHMY
-521 FMLEGSSSIYDA
+521 IMLSQSDSIYDV

-538 VDIIRYE
+538 VDIIRYSE
-545 AGMNISI
+545 GMEITLE
-552 QYTESTE
+552 YTMDYQ
-559 EKALNTVTGIVS
+559 LNEVVGI
-571 QIAGKN
+571 IK